1 MERIPPTQIESFK
14 QYLNENPQSKEQIVH
29 SAIDHLGGE
38 ATTFEVA
45 ELLRWSVHCV
55 CGKITVLQDK
65 GRVAD
70 TGRTKTHKTLNA
82 SREVAIWK
90 TGNFEPR
97 EKMSKREMI
106 ALISELQKEKAELK
120 NENAELRAQLGQGW
134 EEVTREVCGQCKGK
148 GYIES
153 QQGKFD
159 I

>member
-1 MERIPPTQIESFK
+1 MNRIPQTQIESFK

-29 SAIDHLGGE
+29 LAIDHLGGE

-97 EKMSKREMI
+97 KKMSKREMI
-106 ALISELQKEKAELK
+106 ALISKLQ
-120 NENAELRAQLGQGW
+120 NENADLRAQLGQGW
-134 EEVTREVCGQCKGK
+134 EPVQREVCKQCNGK
-148 GYIES
+148 GYIET

-159 I
+159 L

>member
-1 MERIPPTQIESFK
+1 MNRIPNTQLESFK
-14 QYLNENPQSKEQIVH
+14 QYLNENPQSKEEMVH

-70 TGRTKTHKTLNA
+70 TGKTKTHKTLNA

-90 TGNFEPR
+90 TGVFEPR
-97 EKMSKREMI
+97 KKMSKREMI
-106 ALISELQKEKAELK
+106 ALISKLQFENNELRQQLQATKFEKAE
-120 NENAELRAQLGQGW
+120 RF
-134 EEVTREVCGQCKGK
+134 VCQRCQGK
-148 GYIES
+148 GYIEEE
-153 QQGKFD
+153 QATFD
-159 I
+159 L